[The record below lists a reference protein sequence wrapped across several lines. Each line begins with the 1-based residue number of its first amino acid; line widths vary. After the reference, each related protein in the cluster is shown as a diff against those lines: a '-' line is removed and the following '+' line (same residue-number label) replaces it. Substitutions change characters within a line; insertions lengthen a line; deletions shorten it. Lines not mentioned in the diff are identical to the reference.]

1 MKYSAVMAFAP
12 FGGVSFLGGE
22 IDNYQFHCLFGSP
35 VCANEVEYSGAII
48 SLLKDAEFEDF
59 CVF

>member
-1 MKYSAVMAFAP
+1 MEIN
-12 FGGVSFLGGE
+12 FLKFVGFHFWGGE

>member
-1 MKYSAVMAFAP
+1 MAHCGNQLSQVCRF
-12 FGGVSFLGGE
+12 SFLGGE